1 MMTLLAT
8 VVVLGVLIFVH
19 ELGHFIAAKLS
30 GIGVPRFSIGL
41 GPRVWGVRVGETE
54 YVVSAVPLGGYVRMA
69 GAVEDEQALL
79 EGGEVS
85 EEFPPERQFSSKPL
99 WTRAVV
105 ISAGVVMNGL
115 FAWGALCYLSVR
127 EHPSTLPAVIGAV
140 EPGWPA
146 EAAGLRPN
154 DRILAVDGERI
165 SGWSEFSSLIHERAG
180 AQVRLR
186 VKRGRERLELV
197 SAVDSFPLP
206 IRTGTDTLVIGRL
219 GTLPDTSQAS
229 LVEALVRGT
238 ETSWRLTREVLVFL
252 GGLLAGQR
260 SPRDVAGVL
269 TIGQLSGTFA
279 RAGLLE
285 FLWFMAFLSINL
297 AIVNLLPIPILD
309 GGHLLF
315 IAIEAVRGRSVSLE
329 TRVRA
334 TQVGLV
340 LLFIIMVWA
349 LTADVLRLTGN

>member
-41 GPRVWGVRVGETE
+41 GPKVWGVRAGETE
-54 YVVSAVPLGGYVRMA
+54 YVLSAVPLGGYVRMA
-69 GAVEDEQALL
+69 GAVEEEQAVL
-79 EGGEVS
+79 EGGDVG
-85 EEFPPERQFSSKPL
+85 EEFPPERHFSAKPL
-99 WTRAVV
+99 WTRAAV
-105 ISAGVVMNGL
+105 ISAGVAMNAL
-115 FAWGALCYLSVR
+115 FAWGALVYLSLR
-127 EHPSTLPAVIGAV
+127 EHHSTLPAVIGAV

-146 EAAGLRPN
+146 EAAGLRPG
-154 DRILAVDGERI
+154 DRVLAVDGERV
-165 SGWSEFSSLIHERAG
+165 SGWGEFSAAIHQRAG
-180 AQVRLR
+180 SQARLQVR
-186 VKRGRERLELV
+186 RGRERLELV
-197 SAVDSFPLP
+197 SAVDSFRLP
-206 IRTGTDTLVIGRL
+206 IRAGGDTIVIGRL
-219 GTLPDTSQAS
+219 GTLPDTSQAG
-229 LVEALVRGT
+229 LAEALVRGT
-238 ETSWRLTREVLVFL
+238 ETSWRLTREVLGFL
-252 GGLLAGQR
+252 GGLLAGRR

-279 RAGLLE
+279 RLGFLE

-315 IAIEAVRGRSVSLE
+315 LAIEGARGKSVSLE

-334 TQVGLV
+334 TQIGLV
-340 LLFIIMVWA
+340 LILVIMIWA